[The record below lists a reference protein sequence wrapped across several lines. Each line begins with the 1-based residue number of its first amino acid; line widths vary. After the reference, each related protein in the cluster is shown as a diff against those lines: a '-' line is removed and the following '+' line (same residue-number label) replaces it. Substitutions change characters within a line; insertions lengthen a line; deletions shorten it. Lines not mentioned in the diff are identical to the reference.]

1 MSIVNTKMSEELV
14 GCNYLNTASSS
25 FLVISPSSIHK
36 LERKLMSQINPGEM
50 ILLGTS
56 HSKSYIHY

>member
-1 MSIVNTKMSEELV
+1 MSIVNTEMSEELV

-25 FLVISPSSIHK
+25 FLMVSPSSTNK
-36 LERKLMSQINPGEM
+36 LERKLSQINPGEM
-50 ILLGTS
+50 ILLETP